1 MATPNDDAIKFLQW
15 ADSEY
20 SRRGPNAK
28 ITNLDKLNSRYIL
41 REYSTWKEVYDA
53 ALRDYYASGGEG
65 SELTKYSPS
74 VTAEKEKSAASTK
87 AEEDALRFKSDP
99 FQKEIEARKIVTTVD
114 PNTGK
119 TFVAGDGGT
128 ELFFY
133 GKYQSRI
140 PKKTERGTNIQA
152 YDDFGKLRTQ
162 ILSDAAKNGTTNKL
176 FEDLYRQRLI
186 TKQTFDTKNS
196 ANDDF
201 NKGLVYVLREYS
213 VKVLDEHQ
221 LNVELKKPVVD
232 APLFSDYLNKEFGGL
247 ADPITTSTPETS
259 TTLRHDA
266 VDDVNRYFMANLGR
280 GATKQEKDLYYKE
293 LRDAERKA
301 VRTSSVTRDA
311 LGNVISANTAGE
323 LLSDIDKQ
331 FIFGKIAA
339 KAIKGS
345 NLEILSKSGGKAAQ
359 DIADIMNYA
368 NNYGVMLSQQDAMEY
383 IASNYKKG
391 TDKASTEA
399 KLREISKSIY
409 TNFSDKISD
418 QVSVRSLATNYIYN
432 KANVLELDSNSINV
446 FDKDINDALL
456 NKTSMTDFNKILKS
470 NPAWSKTKN
479 AKEEASSYAYNILQ
493 SFGLMG

>member
-20 SRRGPNAK
+20 SRRKPDAK
-28 ITNLDKLNSRYIL
+28 ITNLEKINSRYL
-41 REYSTWKEVYDA
+41 LNKYDSWKDVYDS
-53 ALRDYYASGGEG
+53 ALKDYYAAGGEAF
-65 SELTKYSPS
+65 EIEKYSPAI
-74 VTAEKEKSAASTK
+74 TARVKKSNVKTK
-87 AEEDALRFKSDP
+87 AEEDALRFKADP
-99 FQKEIEARKIVTTVD
+99 FQKEIEAKQLVTTVD

-119 TFVAGDGGT
+119 TFVSGEGGT

-133 GKYQSRI
+133 GKYQPRI

-152 YDDFGKLRTQ
+152 YSDFGQLRSQ

-176 FEDLYRQRLI
+176 FEDLYKQRLI
-186 TKQTFDTKNS
+186 SRETFDSKNS

-213 VKVLDEHQ
+213 VKVLDEHK
-221 LNVELKKPVVD
+221 LNTALDKPVVD
-232 APLFSDYLNKEFGGL
+232 APLFSDYLSKEFGGL

-266 VDDVNRYFMANLGR
+266 IDDVNRYFMVNLGR

-301 VRTSSVTRDA
+301 VKTSSVTRDA
-311 LGNVISANTAGE
+311 LGNAISANVTGE
-323 LLSDIDKQ
+323 LLTDIDRQ
-331 FIFGKIAA
+331 FIFGRIAA

-359 DIADIMNYA
+359 DISDVMNYA
-368 NNYGVMLSQQDAMEY
+368 NNYGVMLSQKDAMEY

-391 TDKASTEA
+391 TDKTSTEA

-409 TNFSDKISD
+409 NNFSDKISD
-418 QVSVRSLATNYIYN
+418 QVSVRNLASNYIYN
-432 KANVLELDSNSINV
+432 KARVLELDDNSINV

-456 NKTSMTDFNKILKS
+456 NKTNMTDFNKILKS

>member
-20 SRRGPNAK
+20 SRRGPNTK

-74 VTAEKEKSAASTK
+74 VTAEKEKSIASTK
-87 AEEDALRFKSDP
+87 AEEDALRFKADP

-133 GKYQSRI
+133 GKYQPRI

-221 LNVELKKPVVD
+221 LNVELKKPVVN

-331 FIFGKIAA
+331 FIFGKIAS

-456 NKTSMTDFNKILKS
+456 NKTSMTDFNKQLKS
-470 NPAWSKTKN
+470 NPAWGRTKN
-479 AKEEASSYAYNILQ
+479 AKEEASSYAYSILQ

>member
-1 MATPNDDAIKFLQW
+1 MATPNNDAIEFLKW

-20 SRRGPNAK
+20 SRRKSDAK
-28 ITNLDKLNSRYIL
+28 ITNLEKLNSRYIL

-53 ALRDYYASGGEG
+53 ALRDYYAGGGE
-65 SELTKYSPS
+65 STELTKYSPG
-74 VTAEKEKSAASTK
+74 VTKKIEKSAADIK
-87 AEEDALRFKSDP
+87 KEEDTLRFKADP
-99 FQKEIEARKIVTTVD
+99 FQKEIEARGIVTTVD
-114 PNTGK
+114 PNNGN

-133 GKYQSRI
+133 GTYQPRI
-140 PKKTERGTNIQA
+140 PKKVERGTNLKV
-152 YDDFGKLRTQ
+152 YDNFGQLRTQ
-162 ILSDAAKNGTTNKL
+162 ILSDAAKNGTTDKL
-176 FEDLYRQRLI
+176 FEDLYKQRLI
-186 TKQTFDTKNS
+186 SKDTFDKKNF
-196 ANDDF
+196 ANNDF
-201 NKGLVYVLREYS
+201 NKGLVYALREYS

-221 LNVELKKPVVD
+221 LNVKLNKPVVN

-247 ADPITTSTPETS
+247 TDPITTSTQETS

-266 VDDVNRYFMANLGR
+266 VDDVNRYFMVNLGR

-301 VRTSSVTRDA
+301 VRTRSSTVDA
-311 LGNVISANTAGE
+311 LGNQIAVNLTGE
-323 LLSDIDKQ
+323 LLTDLDKQ
-331 FIFGKIAA
+331 FIFGKIAS

-345 NLEILSKSGGKAAQ
+345 NLETLSRSGGKAAQ

-368 NNYGVMLSQQDAMEY
+368 NNYGVMLSQEDAMEY

-391 TDKASTEA
+391 LGKDSTEA

-409 TNFSDKISD
+409 TDFSDKISD

-456 NKTSMTDFNKILKS
+456 NKTSMTDFNKQLKS
-470 NPAWSKTKN
+470 NPAWAKTKN
-479 AKEEASSYAYNILQ
+479 AKEEASSYAYSILQ

>member
-20 SRRGPNAK
+20 SRRNPNAK
-28 ITNLDKLNSRYIL
+28 ITNLEKLNSRYIL

-53 ALRDYYASGGEG
+53 ALKDYYESGGEG
-65 SELTKYSPS
+65 SELGKYSPS
-74 VTAEKEKSAASTK
+74 ITTRAEKTAAKTK
-87 AEEDALRFKSDP
+87 AEEDALRFKADP
-99 FQKEIEARKIVTTVD
+99 FQKEVEAKNIVTTVD
-114 PNTGK
+114 PNNGK
-119 TFVAGDGGT
+119 TFVADGESN

-133 GKYQSRI
+133 GTYQARI
-140 PKKTERGTNIQA
+140 PKKTERGTNLKV
-152 YDDFGKLRTQ
+152 YSDFGQLRTQ
-162 ILSDAAKNGTTNKL
+162 ILSDAAKNGTTDKL
-176 FEDLYRQRLI
+176 FEDLYKQRLI
-186 TKQTFDTKNS
+186 SKDTFDKKNF

-201 NKGLVYVLREYS
+201 NKGLVYALREYS

-221 LNVELKKPVVD
+221 LNVKLNKPVVN
-232 APLFSDYLNKEFGGL
+232 APLFSDYLSKEFGGL
-247 ADPITTSTPETS
+247 ADPITTSTQETS

-293 LRDAERKA
+293 LRDAERKS
-301 VRTSSVTRDA
+301 VRTRSVTTDA
-311 LGNVISANTAGE
+311 LGNTIAANTTGE
-323 LLSDIDKQ
+323 LLSDVDKQ
-331 FIFGKIAA
+331 FIFGKIAS

-345 NLEILSKSGGKAAQ
+345 NLDILSKSGGKAAQ

-409 TNFSDKISD
+409 SNFSDKISD

-456 NKTSMTDFNKILKS
+456 NKTSMTDFNKQLKS

-479 AKEEASSYAYNILQ
+479 AREEASSYAYSILQ

>member
-1 MATPNDDAIKFLQW
+1 MATPNNDAIQFLKW

-20 SRRGPNAK
+20 SRRKSDAK
-28 ITNLDKLNSRYIL
+28 ITNLEKLNSRYIL

-53 ALRDYYASGGEG
+53 ALRDYYAGGGE
-65 SELTKYSPS
+65 STELPTYSPG
-74 VTAEKEKSAASTK
+74 VTVKAEKAAASTK
-87 AEEDALRFKSDP
+87 AEEDALRFKADP

-133 GKYQSRI
+133 GKYQPRI

-176 FEDLYRQRLI
+176 FEDLYKQRLI
-186 TKQTFDTKNS
+186 TKNTFDSKNF

-201 NKGLVYVLREYS
+201 NKGLVYALREYS
-213 VKVLDEHQ
+213 VKVLDEHE
-221 LNVELKKPVVD
+221 LNVQLKKPVVN
-232 APLFSDYLNKEFGGL
+232 APLFSDYLSKEFGGL
-247 ADPITTSTPETS
+247 AEPITTSTVETS

-266 VDDVNRYFMANLGR
+266 IDDVNRYFMTNLGR

-293 LRDAERKA
+293 LRDAERKS
-301 VRTSSVTRDA
+301 VRTRSTTTDA
-311 LGNVISANTAGE
+311 LGNVIAGNTTGE
-323 LLSDIDKQ
+323 LLTDIDRQ
-331 FIFGKIAA
+331 FIFGRIAS

-345 NLEILSKSGGKAAQ
+345 NLETLSKSGGRAAQ

-368 NNYGVMLSQQDAMEY
+368 NNYGVMLTQQDAMEY
-383 IASNYKKG
+383 VASNYKKG
-391 TDKASTEA
+391 TDKTSTES
-399 KLREISKSIY
+399 KIREISKSIY
-409 TNFSDKISD
+409 SDFADKISD

-456 NKTSMTDFNKILKS
+456 NKTSMTDFNKQLKS
-470 NPAWSKTKN
+470 NPAWGKTKN
-479 AKEEASSYAYNILQ
+479 AREEASSYAYSILS

>member
-74 VTAEKEKSAASTK
+74 VTAEKEKSIASTK
-87 AEEDALRFKSDP
+87 AEEDALRFKADP

-133 GKYQSRI
+133 GKYQPRI

-221 LNVELKKPVVD
+221 LNVELKKPVVN

-331 FIFGKIAA
+331 FIFGKIAS

-456 NKTSMTDFNKILKS
+456 NKTSMTDFNKQLKS
-470 NPAWSKTKN
+470 NPAWGRTKN
-479 AKEEASSYAYNILQ
+479 AKEEASSYAYSILQ